1 MHLSAAIGNCFIC
14 SGGTST
20 EGDQSRALYA
30 SFLFRHC
37 WAQCINPFHA
47 STVQIHCK
55 VEGNT
60 ILGKAQIHCD
70 ALSTLTP
77 RQAAFSRCP
86 FSDDYRG
93 NFYHS
98 YFSPPPSLAP
108 CLSLF
113 FSAGWYKVS
122 FSHGDPQAGR
132 LMRHISPVF
141 TPLATQTIPRYNH
154 SV

>member
-1 MHLSAAIGNCFIC
+1 MVIVSFALVARALRATKAELSTLLSFFATAGLSASIP
-14 SGGTST
+14 ST
-20 EGDQSRALYA
+20 LQPYKYIAKWREIQYSR
-30 SFLFRHC
+30 
-37 WAQCINPFHA
+37 
-47 STVQIHCK
+47 T
-55 VEGNT
+55 
-60 ILGKAQIHCD
+60 AQINCV
-70 ALSTLTP
+70 ALSTLSP

-113 FSAGWYKVS
+113 SSAGWKMS
-122 FSHGDPQAGR
+122 FSHGHPQAGC
-132 LMRHISPVF
+132 LMRHISLVF

>member
-14 SGGTST
+14 SRGKST

-37 WAQCINPFHA
+37 WAQCINP
-47 STVQIHCK
+47 STLQPYKYIAMCREIQHS
-55 VEGNT
+55 GT
-60 ILGKAQIHCD
+60 AQIHCV
-70 ALSTLTP
+70 ALSTLSP

-113 FSAGWYKVS
+113 FSAGWKMS
-122 FSHGDPQAGR
+122 FSHGHPQAGRR

-141 TPLATQTIPRYNH
+141 TRLATQTIPRYNH